1 MNAMEYRE
9 GSCGMTTK
17 MIGSKST
24 RRRFLLTA
32 ATTAAALPLL
42 GQETGAKALTGLK
55 DRTGEAPVISAGER
69 QARADKAR
77 KLMQQ
82 RGISALCITGGT
94 SLVYFTGI
102 RSGQSERLFA
112 WVLPATGAPY
122 IVCPVFEEGRMTEQL
137 GSIPDGAST
146 KIYTWNEDE
155 NPYYLLTKH
164 LPEGRLAMDERVQFV
179 FADGIQKA
187 DPWRKIVSAIPV
199 VSGCRAVKS
208 AAELGCLAL
217 ANEITLAVYEAAWRV
232 AGPGTTNKEFS
243 ELVAKG
249 YGMSGVQ
256 GEASCQV
263 GEWSALPHGSPRP
276 QVIREGEIVLIDDG
290 CTVNGY
296 QSDISRTFVYG
307 KSTEKQRQVFDV
319 VKRAQAA
326 ALAAARPGVACE
338 AIDAAARGVVT
349 AAGFG
354 PDYRTFTHRV
364 GHGIGMDGHE
374 WPYLVRGNS
383 QALEV
388 GMCFSDE
395 PGIYLKGEF
404 GVRLEDD
411 WHVTGAGGVLFTGPS
426 LSLEKPFG

>member
-1 MNAMEYRE
+1 MP
-9 GSCGMTTK
+9 S
-17 MIGSKST
+17 

-32 ATTAAALPLL
+32 AATTVALPLL
-42 GQETGAKALTGLK
+42 AQESVPAAFAGLK
-55 DRTGEAPVISAGER
+55 DRSHDAPAITPAER
-69 QARADKAR
+69 QQRADKAR

-82 RGISALCITGGT
+82 RGIAALCVTGGT

-146 KIYTWNEDE
+146 KIYTWNEDDD
-155 NPYYLLTKH
+155 PYRLLVKH
-164 LPEGRLAMDERVQFV
+164 LPEGRLALDERVQFV

-187 DPWRKIVSAIPV
+187 DPWRKVVSAIPV
-199 VSGCRAVKS
+199 VAGCRAIKS
-208 AAELGCLAL
+208 PAELACLTL
-217 ANEITLAVYEAAWRV
+217 ANQITLAVYKAAWQA
-232 AGPGTTNKEFS
+232 AGPGTTNRQFS

-249 YGMSGVQ
+249 YAQSGVQ
-256 GEASCQV
+256 GDASCQV

-290 CTVNGY
+290 CSVNGY

-307 KSTEKQRQVFDV
+307 RATDKQKQVFGV

-326 ALAAARPGVACE
+326 ALSTARPGVTCE
-338 AIDAAARGVVT
+338 AIDAAARKVIT
-349 AAGFG
+349 DAGFG

-374 WPYLVRGNS
+374 WPYLVRGNA
-383 QALEV
+383 QVLEV

-395 PGIYLKGEF
+395 PGIYLPGEF

-411 WHVTGAGGVLFTGPS
+411 WHVTENGGILFTGPS
-426 LSLEKPFG
+426 ESLEKPFG